1 MCSNVTCLDLNLL
14 FKAFSSNGPLLL
26 SCHIVQGHPTS
37 IASIFG
43 VIIICR
49 KGFRYKIN
57 DCAKHRALEEL
68 STEAA
73 VFDSLIRCWGA
84 LYRVVIHWI
93 SKTTIHYSKETIE
106 IYRLQYSYSISY
118 KEM

>member
-1 MCSNVTCLDLNLL
+1 MEFNLS
-14 FKAFSSNGPLLL
+14 FKAFSSNCPLLL
-26 SCHIVQGHPTS
+26 SCHRVQGHPKS

-43 VIIICR
+43 VIIISG

-57 DCAKHRALEEL
+57 DCAKHRALEEVL
-68 STEAA
+68 TKVA
-73 VFDSLIRCWGA
+73 VFDSLLRCWGP

-93 SKTTIHYSKETIE
+93 FKTTINYSKETIE

-118 KEM
+118 KET